1 MAPVPSDE
9 DVVYL
14 NTYTPK
20 PFMLLRHSTVFPNIN
35 LEFYIPSE
43 THVLNTKEFIVR
55 QFTYNKDI
63 ITRTFNDNEVLAQL
77 LNGMF
82 FIYIRHL
89 NIERS
94 DYHHYASLF
103 TNASNEFFHK
113 NSINHKG
120 VMTLYNDDSCCWEFN
135 NLENKEIN
143 KIYILNGISN
153 YYWISTR
160 ENLHPNL

>member
-1 MAPVPSDE
+1 MAPIPRSE

-14 NTYTPK
+14 NTYSPT
-20 PFMLLRHSTVFPNIN
+20 PFMLLRHCPIFPNID
-35 LEFYIPSE
+35 LQFYIPSE
-43 THVLNTKEFIVR
+43 THVLHTKEFIVK

-63 ITRTFNDNEVLAQL
+63 IRRTFNHNDVLAQL
-77 LNGMF
+77 LNSMF
-82 FIYIRHL
+82 FKYIKYL
-89 NIERS
+89 NIERIH
-94 DYHHYASLF
+94 YNHYASLF

-120 VMTLYNDDSCCWEFN
+120 VMSLYNDDSCCWKFN

-143 KIYILNGISN
+143 KLYLSNGVSS
-153 YYWISTR
+153 YYWISTQ